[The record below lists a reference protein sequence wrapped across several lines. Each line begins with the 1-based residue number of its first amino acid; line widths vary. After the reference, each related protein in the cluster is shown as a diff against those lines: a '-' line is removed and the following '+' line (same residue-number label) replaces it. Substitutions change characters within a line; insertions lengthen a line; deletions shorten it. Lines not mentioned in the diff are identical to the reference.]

1 MREGGLAG
9 RSKAPR
15 EEIALKE
22 ECHEYVTVS
31 SGNRGVVYEEDAL
44 YVNVPRK

>member
-9 RSKAPR
+9 RSKVPR
-15 EEIALKE
+15 EEIALK

-31 SGNRGVVYEEDAL
+31 SGNRGVEYEEDAL
-44 YVNVPRK
+44 YVNIPRK